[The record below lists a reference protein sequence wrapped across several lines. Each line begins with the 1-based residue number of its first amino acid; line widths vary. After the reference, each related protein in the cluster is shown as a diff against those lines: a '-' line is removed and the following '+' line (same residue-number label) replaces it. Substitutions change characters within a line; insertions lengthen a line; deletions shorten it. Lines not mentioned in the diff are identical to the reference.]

1 MKDAFRFSAPA
12 KCQAMKRTIALFT
25 ALYLAFTA
33 LAQTEYRLTPAATT
47 LTWTGRKVIGQHTG
61 HIKAESGSVQW
72 GRDGMTGAEI
82 TIDMTSITV
91 LDMDPESTAELTSH
105 LKSRDFFNVW
115 QYPRSSF
122 RATRVEKI
130 AGAAAGSPNY
140 TVTGDLSIK
149 GISNPVSFPVLAI
162 QDKQGI
168 RATGTLV
175 FDRTQYGIKYRS
187 GSVFDAL
194 GDKVIDDKVQIDFNL
209 RAQ

>member
-1 MKDAFRFSAPA
+1 MKEAIRFPEPIQRST
-12 KCQAMKRTIALFT
+12 MSRTAVLV
-25 ALYLAFTA
+25 LSMWMA
-33 LAQTEYRLTPAATT
+33 LAAAGQTTYRVDPAATT
-47 LTWTGRKVIGQHTG
+47 VTWTGRKVIGQHTG

-72 GRDGMTGAEI
+72 GREGMAGAEI

-140 TVTGDLSIK
+140 TISGDLSIK
-149 GISNPVSFPVLAI
+149 GVSNPVTFPVLAV

-168 RATGTLV
+168 HATGTLV

-187 GSVFDAL
+187 GSFFDAL
-194 GDKVIDDKVQIDFNL
+194 GDKVIDDKVQIDFDL
-209 RAQ
+209 RAK

>member
-1 MKDAFRFSAPA
+1 MKEAIRFPEPIQRST
-12 KCQAMKRTIALFT
+12 MSRTAVLV
-25 ALYLAFTA
+25 LSMWMA
-33 LAQTEYRLTPAATT
+33 LAAAGQTTYRVDPAATT
-47 LTWTGRKVIGQHTG
+47 VTWTGRKVIGQHTG

-72 GRDGMTGAEI
+72 GRNGMAGAEI

-140 TVTGDLSIK
+140 TISGDLSIK
-149 GISNPVSFPVLAI
+149 GVSNPVTFPVLAV

-168 RATGTLV
+168 HATGTLA

-187 GSVFDAL
+187 GSFFDAL
-194 GDKVIDDKVQIDFNL
+194 GDKVIDDKVQIDFDL
-209 RAQ
+209 RAK